1 MATTQIQVLER
12 GENVL
17 RFRVSGIDVALANA
31 LRRIMMAEVPS
42 MAIDTVVV
50 IENSSSM
57 TDEVLAHRLGLM
69 PLTTALDAY
78 VLPTHCTC
86 NSELGCSRCSV
97 TLTVEADAQESARTV
112 YSKEVNSLDPAIV
125 PVNGKIPLA
134 KLAQGQKIR
143 LEAYARLGVGQNH
156 VKWQPT
162 ACCTHQYVADI
173 RVDGETCTLCRHCV
187 DACLQHVLTADDQ
200 IRVVALENCTLCKDC
215 EKACPVDA
223 IQVDAVEDT
232 FIFTVESTGALPPE
246 RIVLEAIRILQT
258 KTEELSAFVTQ
269 IKTGD
274 IA

>member
-17 RFRVSGIDVALANA
+17 RFRVSGIDVSLANS

-69 PLTTALDAY
+69 PLTTALDTY

-86 NSELGCSRCSV
+86 NSDLGCSQCSV
-97 TLTVEADAQESARTV
+97 TLTMEADAQEGTRTV

-125 PVNGKIPLA
+125 PVNEKIPLV

-143 LEAYARLGVGQNH
+143 LEAYARLGLGQNH

-173 RVDGETCTLCRHCV
+173 HVDSKTCTLCHQCV
-187 DACLQHVLTADDQ
+187 AACLRHVLTADDQ
-200 IRVVALENCTLCKDC
+200 IHIVALDNCTLCKDC

-223 IQVDAVEDT
+223 IQVDERKDT
-232 FIFTVESTGALPPE
+232 FIFTIESTGTLPPE
-246 RIVLEAIRILQT
+246 RIFMEAIRILQT
-258 KTEELSAFVTQ
+258 KTKELTGVVTQ
-269 IKTGD
+269 IKAGEIT
-274 IA
+274 

>member
-50 IENSSSM
+50 IENSSAM
-57 TDEVLAHRLGLM
+57 ADEVLAHRLGLM
-69 PLTTALDAY
+69 PLTTALDDY

-97 TLTVEADAQESARTV
+97 TLTMEADAQEGTRTV
-112 YSKEVNSLDPAIV
+112 YSKEVTSLDPAIV
-125 PVNGKIPLA
+125 PVNGKIPLV

-162 ACCTHQYVADI
+162 ACCTHRYVADI
-173 RVDGETCTLCRHCV
+173 RVDGETCTLCHHCV
-187 DACLQHVLTADDQ
+187 DACLQHVLAADDQ
-200 IRVVALENCTLCKDC
+200 IHVVALEDCTLCKDC

-223 IQVDAVEDT
+223 IQVDAVKDT

-274 IA
+274 IT